1 MDLLES
7 WLAPGVRFPP
17 RSCELSITIESAK
30 VERPVEDFMSTYF
43 TKKSDLDR
51 KWLVVDAKDQTVGR
65 LASNLAM
72 FLMGKHKAD
81 YSPHLDTGD
90 YVVVV
95 NADKVKFTGN
105 KWDQKIYYRHTG
117 FVGGIKE
124 RTAKEML
131 EKKPA
136 DILRIAVKGMLPKN
150 QSLARRQLM
159 KL

>member
-1 MDLLES
+1 
-7 WLAPGVRFPP
+7 
-17 RSCELSITIESAK
+17 
-30 VERPVEDFMSTYF
+30 MSTYF

-51 KWLVVDAKDQTVGR
+51 KWLLLDAKDQTVGR

-90 YVVVV
+90 YVIVL
-95 NADKVKFTGN
+95 NADKVKFTGK
-105 KWDQKIYYRHTG
+105 KWDQKVYYRHTG

-131 EKKPA
+131 QKKPA
-136 DILRIAVKGMLPKN
+136 EILRLAVKGMLPKN
-150 QSLARRQLM
+150 QTLARRQLM
-159 KL
+159 KLKIYTGDKHPHAVQQPKALTMTANGKVNK

>member
-1 MDLLES
+1 
-7 WLAPGVRFPP
+7 
-17 RSCELSITIESAK
+17 
-30 VERPVEDFMSTYF
+30 MSTYF
-43 TKKSDLDR
+43 TKKSDLSRD
-51 KWLVVDAKDQTVGR
+51 WLVVDAKDQTVGR

-81 YSPHLDTGD
+81 YSPHIDTGD
-90 YVVVV
+90 YVIVV
-95 NADKVKFTGN
+95 NADKVKFTGK

-131 EKKPA
+131 QKKPA

-159 KL
+159 KLKIYTGDKHPHAVQAPKAVTVSPAGKVTK

>member
-1 MDLLES
+1 
-7 WLAPGVRFPP
+7 
-17 RSCELSITIESAK
+17 
-30 VERPVEDFMSTYF
+30 MSTYF

-51 KWLVVDAKDQTVGR
+51 KWLLIDAKDQTVGR

-90 YVVVV
+90 YVIVL
-95 NADKVKFTGN
+95 NADKVKFTGK

-131 EKKPA
+131 QKKPA

-159 KL
+159 KLKIYMGDKHPHAVQQPKAVTMSASGKVNN

>member
-1 MDLLES
+1 
-7 WLAPGVRFPP
+7 
-17 RSCELSITIESAK
+17 
-30 VERPVEDFMSTYF
+30 MSTYF

-51 KWLVVDAKDQTVGR
+51 KWLLIDAKDQTVGR

-72 FLMGKHKAD
+72 FLMGKHKAE

-90 YVVVV
+90 YVIVL
-95 NADKVKFTGN
+95 NADKVKFTGK
-105 KWDQKIYYRHTG
+105 KWDQKVYYRHTG

-131 EKKPA
+131 QRKPA

-159 KL
+159 KLKIYTGDKHPHAVQQPKTVTVSASGKVNN

>member
-1 MDLLES
+1 
-7 WLAPGVRFPP
+7 
-17 RSCELSITIESAK
+17 
-30 VERPVEDFMSTYF
+30 MSTYF
-43 TKKSDLDR
+43 TKKSDLSRD
-51 KWLVVDAKDQTVGR
+51 WLVVDAKDQTVGR
-65 LASNLAM
+65 LATNLAM

-81 YSPHLDTGD
+81 YSPHIDTGD
-90 YVVVV
+90 YVIVL
-95 NADKVKFTGN
+95 NADKVKFTGK

-131 EKKPA
+131 QKKPA

-159 KL
+159 KLKIYTGDKHPHAVQSPKAVNVSPAGKVTK